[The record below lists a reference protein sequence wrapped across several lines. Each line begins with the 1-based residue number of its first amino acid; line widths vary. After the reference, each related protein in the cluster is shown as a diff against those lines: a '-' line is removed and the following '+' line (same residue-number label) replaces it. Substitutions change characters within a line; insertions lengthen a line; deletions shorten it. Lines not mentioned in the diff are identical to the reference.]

1 MGAAASARRSGR
13 IEPIGCGLA
22 SWRPTDPRRPRT
34 GGWSIAEGR
43 PASGLRP
50 VTCGGVRSRLWRLV
64 RWFVERGDGGRCPES
79 ELGVERGNIV
89 YEIYRIVPMPGEDAE
104 RPADVRTL
112 SP

>member
-1 MGAAASARRSGR
+1 M
-13 IEPIGCGLA
+13 
-22 SWRPTDPRRPRT
+22 
-34 GGWSIAEGR
+34 
-43 PASGLRP
+43 
-50 VTCGGVRSRLWRLV
+50 WRLV